1 MSRYLTVIGENT
13 AEYTEK
19 RSRFIATLRHCDNEA
34 EALAFIEEMR
44 SKYWDARHNVFAY
57 SIKNGNL
64 CRFSDDGEPHGTA
77 GKPILDVINGS
88 SVTDVAI
95 VVTRYFGGILLGTGG
110 LVRAYSKSAK
120 DALDSADI
128 AEMIPCTVFE
138 TECEYSDHAKLVS
151 LMEKS
156 GVNIEDSIFFDKVK
170 LIYFLKDEDIDGFLY
185 KLSETFSA
193 RLSAKE
199 IEKRI
204 TPVKLEKN
212 L

>member
-1 MSRYLTVIGENT
+1 MGRYLTVIGENN

-19 RSRFIATLRHCDNEA
+19 RSKFIATLRHCSTEA

-57 SIKNGNL
+57 SIKEGNL
-64 CRFSDDGEPHGTA
+64 SRFSDDGEPHGTA

-88 SVTDVAI
+88 GITDAAI

-110 LVRAYSKSAK
+110 LVRAYSKSAR
-120 DALDSADI
+120 DAVTSADI
-128 AEMIPCTVFE
+128 AEMIGCVVFE
-138 TECEYSDHAKLVS
+138 TECDYTDHAKLVS
-151 LMEKS
+151 LIEKS
-156 GVNIEDSIFFDKVK
+156 GAELEDSIFSDRVK
-170 LIYFLKDEDIDGFLY
+170 LIYFMKEELVEDFKLKLKER
-185 KLSETFSA
+185 FSA
-193 RLSAKE
+193 KLTAKE

-204 TPVKLEKN
+204 IPIKLEKN